1 MTPLQLTHFTAT
13 SCLGSGLAATR
24 GAPEEAPRGLA
35 PCRFETVE
43 LDTYI
48 GEVACV
54 RRRGLPL
61 PLERFDCRNNRLAQL
76 GLMQDGF
83 DDAVRA
89 AIERYGPRRVGV
101 YLGTS
106 TSGILT
112 TEIAY
117 RHLDPVSAR
126 CRKGSTTP
134 APIIRFQW
142 STMSAG
148 CSNCR
153 VPLSRCA
160 PPVPRAPR
168 CSPPP
173 SA

>member
-24 GAPEEAPRGLA
+24 AALEQAHCGLA
-35 PCRFETVE
+35 PCRLEPVE
-43 LDTYI
+43 LDPYI
-48 GEVACV
+48 GEVAGVDRV
-54 RRRGLPL
+54 RLPL

-83 DDAVRA
+83 DDAVRS

-117 RHLDPVSAR
+117 
-126 CRKGSTTP
+126 
-134 APIIRFQW
+134 
-142 STMSAG
+142 
-148 CSNCR
+148 
-153 VPLSRCA
+153 
-160 PPVPRAPR
+160 
-168 CSPPP
+168 
-173 SA
+173 